1 MTNECRSPN
10 DESGPRR
17 WSSGFDSSFI
27 IRALSLF
34 LILAVVSLCGCK
46 KKAAVK
52 AKADVPAVVKPTLIT
67 EAARFGL
74 AGRVPDDVEFCV
86 SSAGL
91 KKHAEALKASRW
103 WQEMAALVEDKMP
116 AADVAAWP
124 AVEEVFVAFGRESVK
139 GVVMLRQLNDL
150 YNETAYRGM
159 MSGGF
164 LKGLGTQFDVGRMLE
179 AALHDAQ
186 VLEALVLW
194 LERFEMPPVMVGVAS
209 SEPEKV
215 LQKFSNELRLQEWL
229 GDAPQSRII
238 TTQGEQI
245 TVHEVSMDRIL
256 TTERR
261 RTWLDSLTKA
271 AALTPE
277 MRDRVARG
285 MEVLSRK
292 NWVLAT
298 GLGKERAYVA
308 VARSTGQVRLANAV
322 EDSMLSRPEMRA
334 LDADAVKSPGLIA
347 CWDGVF
353 LDALQSDEP
362 FQPMVRGLLAG
373 LQSEKQFAGVA
384 RRLEPEVVDLA
395 LAERSCCHGDH
406 TNGAL
411 VAWWD
416 GGLQAEWAGGMSV
429 ASAAALSNPSVFT
442 PLLDDASVVLGVS
455 GQSTATGARRAYF
468 EAWMKTAHAVTKEL
482 VQAGV
487 GGEKAAEV
495 LKMAEQSFLP
505 SLVDV
510 YDGAKTIWQKGLGSD
525 GAFILDAGGKMPV
538 LPGLPPGGQDVPLP
552 RLALLHEMKNRE
564 LIGLAWQNME
574 PALQRLMRSVPAPQP
589 LELPKATRSEHDG
602 VTSYYYALPFES
614 EDLRP
619 CVSLTEKWFMAG
631 TSRGQQGRFEQNLRQ
646 PGSALWPGMRVKMSF
661 TKLREFLRLFATVRG
676 QGGADVSGLK
686 KTVRWLEPL
695 EVMEMRMWGDGGAG
709 RGALSWKMHDV
720 LGYD

>member
-1 MTNECRSPN
+1 MTNECRSSN

-17 WSSGFDSSFI
+17 WSLGFDPSFI

-52 AKADVPAVVKPTLIT
+52 ADAPVVVKPTLMT
-67 EAARFGL
+67 EGARLGL
-74 AGRVPDDVEFCV
+74 AGRVPADVEFCL
-86 SSAGL
+86 SSVQW
-91 KKHAEALKASRW
+91 KKHADALKASRW
-103 WQEMAALVEDKMP
+103 WQEMAALADDQMP
-116 AADVAAWP
+116 AADTAAWSS
-124 AVEEVFVAFGRESVK
+124 VEEVFVAFGRESVK

-159 MSGGF
+159 MSGGV
-164 LKGLGTQFDVGRMLE
+164 LKGLGTQFDAGKMLE

-194 LERFEMPPVMVGVAS
+194 LERFEMPPVMIGVTS
-209 SEPEKV
+209 PEPERV
-215 LQKFSNELRLQEWL
+215 LQKLSNELRLQEWL

-245 TVHEVSMDRIL
+245 TVHEVAMEKIL
-256 TTERR
+256 TVERR
-261 RTWLDSLTKA
+261 REWMETLA
-271 AALTPE
+271 NAVPMTPE
-277 MRDRVARG
+277 MRDRAAHG
-285 MEVLSRK
+285 MDVLSRK
-292 NWVLAT
+292 RWVLAM

-308 VARSTGQVRLANAV
+308 VAGSTEQVRLANAV

-334 LDADAVKSPGLIA
+334 LDADAVRSLGLIA

-373 LQSEKQFAGVA
+373 LQSETMFAGMA
-384 RRLEPEVVDLA
+384 RRLEPVVVDLA
-395 LAERSCCHGDH
+395 LAERACYRGDH

-411 VAWWD
+411 VAWWE
-416 GGLQAEWAGGMSV
+416 GGLQVEWAGGMS
-429 ASAAALSNPSVFT
+429 AESAAVLSKPSVFT
-442 PLLDDASVVLGVS
+442 PLLDDVSVVLGA
-455 GQSTATGARRAYF
+455 GGPSTATGAGRAYF
-468 EAWMKTAHAVTKEL
+468 EAWMKTAHAVAREL
-482 VQAGV
+482 VQAGM

-495 LKMAEQSFLP
+495 LEMAEQSILS

-510 YDGAKTIWQKGLGSD
+510 YDGTKTIWQKGLGGD

-538 LPGLPPGGQDVPLP
+538 VPGLPPGGQDVPLP
-552 RLALLHEMKNRE
+552 RLALLHEMRNRE

-574 PALQRLMRSVPAPQP
+574 PALQRLMRSVPTPQP
-589 LELPKATRSEHDG
+589 LELPRATRSERDG
-602 VTSYYYALPFES
+602 VTGYFYALPFVS
-614 EDLRP
+614 EDLLP
-619 CVSLTEKWFMAG
+619 CVSLTEKWFLAG
-631 TSRGQQGRFEQNLRQ
+631 TSRGQQIRFVENLRQ

-661 TKLREFLRLFATVRG
+661 TKLREFLRVFATVRG

-686 KTVRWLEPL
+686 KAVRWLEPL